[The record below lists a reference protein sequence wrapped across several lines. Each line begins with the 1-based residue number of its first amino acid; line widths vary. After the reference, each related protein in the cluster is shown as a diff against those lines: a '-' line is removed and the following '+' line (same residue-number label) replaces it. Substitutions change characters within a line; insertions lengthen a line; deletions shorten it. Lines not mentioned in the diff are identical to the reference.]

1 MDLLTQ
7 FRAWDGKTIAALK
20 AVVDDL
26 TNADYPILLSAC
38 HDEDE
43 VTARAASWVLKAAY
57 ERGASIRYPT
67 DLLSTDLHWE
77 VALHLLQSV
86 QHVAVDVPAEVIRP
100 YLTHQKP
107 IVRAWA
113 LDAYVRLGATDA
125 AEVLQK
131 AAEDPAAS
139 VRARARNL
147 DKEKAQP
154 VPQPRPS

>member
-1 MDLLTQ
+1 MSQL
-7 FRAWDGKTIAALK
+7 RAWDGKTIAALK

-26 TNADYPILLSAC
+26 TVEDYPDLLLAC
-38 HDEDE
+38 HNEDE

-57 ERGASIRYPT
+57 ERGASIPYPA
-67 DLLSTDLHWE
+67 DLLSSDLHWE
-77 VALHLLQSV
+77 IALHLLQSV
-86 QHVAVDVPAEVIRP
+86 QHVAVDLPVEVIRP

-113 LDAYVRLGATDA
+113 LDAYVRLGAADA
-125 AEVLQK
+125 AEVLRN
-131 AAEDPAAS
+131 AADDPAAS